1 MNYFLDGVH
10 TTAKPYECNTCG
22 KKFKTEPS
30 YRFHLKMHQTSLDH
44 RCDICGAGFKTK
56 HYMLGHM
63 KVHSE
68 VKNYVCA
75 ICSMSFKRS
84 GQLSKHMRKHT
95 GNMFYCTLCV
105 GMGFLDSFSLKEHI
119 ERVHIGVRYRCDTC
133 GKDYG
138 SRKHLRQHQN
148 AQFHDRTSWTKLV
161 PPTTAANAEAVEQ
174 LRHPSFNVNQ
184 IITPSSVANES
195 QENTSR
201 SSDNH
206 AYNAISHSEQ
216 NSSRQE
222 NPILAAIQLRAPPV
236 STVTT

>member
-1 MNYFLDGVH
+1 
-10 TTAKPYECNTCG
+10 
-22 KKFKTEPS
+22 
-30 YRFHLKMHQTSLDH
+30 MHQTSLDH

-84 GQLSKHMRKHT
+84 GQLTKHMRKHT

-105 GMGFLDSFSLKEHI
+105 GMGFLDTFSLKEHI

-148 AQFHDRTSWTKLV
+148 AQFHDRTLWTKLV

-184 IITPSSVANES
+184 SITPSNTTNLSMVNEAQR
-195 QENTSR
+195 QESTSFNTSR
-201 SSDNH
+201 SSDLH
-206 AYNAISHSEQ
+206 ATPEMD
-216 NSSRQE
+216 SSQQE
-222 NPILAAIQLRAPPV
+222 NPIFAAIQLRGP
-236 STVTT
+236 TVTT